1 MAVGELRCLRP
12 RLLLVL
18 PFYVSRAIA
27 SGLLLLKAHPSR
39 ATPTKKP
46 RPTNDRLKGS
56 TGSSRL
62 QGPHGLEVVA
72 VDREK
77 VRAEFF
83 KIYPAENA
91 KAKRESL

>member
-1 MAVGELRCLRP
+1 VRW
-12 RLLLVL
+12 RLLHILGRL
-18 PFYVSRAIA
+18 P
-27 SGLLLLKAHPSR
+27 L
-39 ATPTKKP
+39 
-46 RPTNDRLKGS
+46 
-56 TGSSRL
+56 
-62 QGPHGLEVVA
+62 LEVVA